1 MSSKQQVR
9 DAVAR
14 DLHAG
19 APDSRSRRRE
29 QVLSTWRTWCSAN
42 HQPELPTHD
51 AEQQLLRFLHSN
63 YLTRAW
69 SWRSTAAAA
78 TLVAQFLES
87 NGLPDPRT
95 TRTHDYLHALQRK
108 HGTRSTPPVDA
119 LNVEEIRAAVQ
130 QLTCHRAPGSETKRR
145 QAILATAD
153 ILEKAGLVS
162 ISPMTEGGCALL
174 QSLHVSAFDI
184 REDHIRITYD
194 DKTALVRRESHPLHY
209 EVISAAVAGGARQ
222 PLAKANGLVNVD
234 MQHLRQSVGR
244 TFLELRTRSGNR
256 VPVDTA
262 KRVWGEASVELRET
276 LISNVDAWWV
286 ERVRN
291 LAYFLVGLNGLH
303 RHSELARLT
312 VAHVQP
318 IDTGF
323 TYTLSDHKS
332 ANQAKARGA
341 EGRPLIVTVEHL
353 AADDACPATCPACA
367 LRALMHLHGRLQTP
381 QQYPLFG
388 STRFPGYPASLPAC
402 TVLLKTVVNQALS
415 GREQGG
421 AGVKRI
427 GTRTLRTTGA
437 TLLRQA
443 GASYAEIQQAG
454 SWANIDMAAM
464 YVRRNDAWSNHDL
477 VLTVDSQAFNPTE
490 TSTSGSRCV

>member
-19 APDSRSRRRE
+19 ASGSGPERRKR
-29 QVLSTWRTWCSAN
+29 VLPTWHAWCTEN
-42 HQPELPTHD
+42 NQPELPTHD

-69 SWRSTAAAA
+69 SWSHTFKAA
-78 TLVAQFLES
+78 LIVAQFLES

-95 TRTHDYLHALQRK
+95 TRTRDYLHALQRK
-108 HGTRSTPPVDA
+108 HGTRSTAPVDA
-119 LNVEEIRAAVQ
+119 LSVEEIRAAVQ
-130 QLTCHRAPGSETKRR
+130 QLSCHRAPGSETKRR

-153 ILEKAGLVS
+153 ILEKARVVPLN
-162 ISPMTEGGCALL
+162 PMTEGDCALL

-194 DKTALVRRESHPLHY
+194 GNTALVRRESYPLHY
-209 EVISAAVAGGARQ
+209 EVISAVVAGGAPL
-222 PLAKANGLVNVD
+222 PLAKANGLVSTDV
-234 MQHLRQSVGR
+234 QRLRQSVGR
-244 TFLELRTRSGNR
+244 TFLELRTLSGNR
-256 VPVDTA
+256 VSIDTA

-303 RHSELARLT
+303 RHVELARLT

-332 ANQAKARGA
+332 ANQANARGA

-367 LRALMHLHGRLQTP
+367 LQALMDLHGRLQTP
-381 QQYPLFG
+381 QEYPLFG
-388 STRFPGYPASLPAC
+388 STLFPGYPASLAAC
-402 TVLLKTVVNQALS
+402 LVLLKTVVGQARS
-415 GREQGG
+415 GQESDS

-427 GTRTLRTTGA
+427 GTRTMRTTGA

-443 GASYAEIQQAG
+443 GASYADIQQAG
-454 SWANIDMAAM
+454 SWANIDMAAV
-464 YVRRNDAWSNHDL
+464 YVRRYDAWSNHDL
-477 VLTVDSQAFNPTE
+477 VLSVDSEVFKPTE
-490 TSTSGSRCV
+490 TSTSG